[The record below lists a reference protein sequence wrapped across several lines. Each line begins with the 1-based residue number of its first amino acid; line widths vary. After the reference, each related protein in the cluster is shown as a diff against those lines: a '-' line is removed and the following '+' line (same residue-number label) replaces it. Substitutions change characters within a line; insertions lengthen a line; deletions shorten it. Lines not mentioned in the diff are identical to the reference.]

1 MTHSQSLIHLV
12 FNGEIYNYRILRDE
26 LKKEGASFN
35 TQTDTEVILN
45 AYFIWGWEKTLEK
58 LEGMFSIGLFDEKEN
73 LFYLARD
80 RFGMK
85 PLFYAEFKNNL
96 IFSSEIKSVLNYTQN
111 RKLNLLNSL
120 NPIFTTGLSPRG
132 TSMFDSV
139 EQLEPGHYLRYDLVE
154 KKFRV
159 VEYFHLSN
167 WVSEDQYNFIA
178 SANKNH
184 VLQLYE
190 DALNDSVKLHLI
202 SDAPLGIMFSAGL
215 DSSLISAVASNFINK
230 KLSLFYFESDN
241 QDDAHFANEFTKKFN
256 GELISAKGGD
266 NNYIFDLPKMIYHFE
281 TINKAD
287 SIVLGNLCKLAQKKG
302 VLLLI
307 ENNVITKKNLRKFH
321 P

>member
-1 MTHSQSLIHLV
+1 
-12 FNGEIYNYRILRDE
+12 
-26 LKKEGASFN
+26 LKNEGASFN

-58 LEGMFSIGLFDEKEN
+58 LEGMFSIGLFDEKKN

-85 PLFYAEFKNNL
+85 PLFYTIFKNNL
-96 IFSSEIKSVLNYTQN
+96 IFSSEIKSILNYTQN

-139 EQLEPGHYLRYDLVE
+139 EQLEPGHYLRYDLIE
-154 KKFRV
+154 KQYRV

-167 WVSEDQYNFIA
+167 WVSEDRYNFIA
-178 SANKNH
+178 SANKNE

-190 DALNDSVKLHLI
+190 EALNESVKLHLI

-215 DSSLISAVASNFINK
+215 DSSLISAVASNLVNK
-230 KLSLFYFESDN
+230 KLSLFYFESDH
-241 QDDAHFANEFTKKFN
+241 QDDAHFANDFVNEFK
-256 GELISAKGGD
+256 GELISAKGD
-266 NNYIFDLPKMIYHFE
+266 DKNYIFDLPKMIYHFE
-281 TINKAD
+281 TINK
-287 SIVLGNLCKLAQKKG
+287 
-302 VLLLI
+302 
-307 ENNVITKKNLRKFH
+307 
-321 P
+321 